1 MQYNQYFNV
10 NDIKF
15 KVYDNILS
23 TPEVKKG
30 LSLLTKE
37 IIERCKIASNEA
49 TIVGAFESLLYKFLK
64 DTFNFDF
71 LPEKEEK
78 IDTITTSAKGRLDS
92 RFGAFIIEY
101 KHHSKLKTEKQKNS
115 AVDQISTY
123 MEAHC
128 QNSDQ
133 DISGLIT
140 DGTQAKFLTFNSTT
154 GLTQTSFEDLNL
166 DHIERLIRNIFL
178 LEKTALNPQ
187 NLVKDFSGQNGVAY
201 QLART
206 LFATLEENITHRSIM
221 LFNEWKALFKL
232 AHDDVS
238 KQAAIEERKKALADV
253 MQIEISTTD
262 NETEYKALYAI
273 QTAYAIIV
281 KIIAFKTIAHLTKQ
295 DYLNISGL
303 TLGHSEQL
311 RSTLN
316 NLEEGAIFKDLMFK
330 NLLEG
335 DFFAWYCT
343 VEQWNDEIADS
354 VKKVFFVLSEYE
366 DHKIFQDE
374 TIKVQDLFKNLY
386 MSIIPE
392 KVRHSLGEFYTPPW
406 LADNLITDCIQ
417 DKRGWTALDPCCGS
431 GTFIT
436 ILIKKVLNE
445 CSEKSDKEKLKNVIS
460 RIKGIDLN
468 PLAVLSAR
476 INYFI
481 NISHLINDEPI
492 DIPIYLGDAS
502 YVPEKLNIGDV
513 SCFSYAIQTL
523 KGELKIEI
531 PVSAIKDQ
539 KRFANAMTEVEKY
552 IHFKNEAKVAATLLA
567 IIDERDR
574 TDTIIGSIED
584 LAIKLVDLERNNWNG
599 IWARIITNFLTT
611 ANLEKFDFIFGNPP
625 WIDWKNLPLNYREKI
640 KSLCIDRNMF
650 SGDSITG
657 GINLNVCALITNVV
671 ADNWLKNSGTL
682 GFLMPEN
689 MIFQQSYDGFR
700 NLKLTSGKRLFFQ
713 EFYDWTKAGHP
724 FKPVQYKFLSYIM
737 SFEQKDYSEGINVKQ
752 FVKLNK
758 INGKKSPGLES
769 FSNEDDF
776 LNLSHLFEIKNRK
789 AFVPSGVNTIFS
801 YADSESDIAN
811 FKKITGVSIYPGR
824 EGVEFYPQELFLLR
838 HLDKDI
844 KYPNN
849 LVKVGNYQNPKSKHK
864 VAYSERFLEQKYM
877 YPLIKGSSIE
887 RFYIPES
894 EFLVPFPYDSSY
906 CDGRKP
912 VPNVTLQEA
921 SPRLLTYFNEN
932 KHIVENQTDYND
944 KIIGKKNNSE
954 FYAIARVGKYSH
966 ADYYVAFRDN
976 TKWQACVVEPVITSW
991 GEKKHPVFQNHAV
1004 SICERPDGTFI
1015 SLDEAHYICAIL
1027 NAPIVARFMTLS
1039 SDSRSF
1045 KIRPPIQI
1053 KLYDPTDEN
1062 HIQLCQL
1069 SKTAHLVHNKSE
1081 EMANIDLLLDQYY
1094 LKTLS

>member
-1 MQYNQYFNV
+1 MQYNQYFNA

-206 LFATLEENITHRSIM
+206 LFSTLEENITHRSIM

-238 KQAAIEERKKALADV
+238 KQAAIEERKQALADV
-253 MQIEISTTD
+253 MQIEISTAD

-366 DHKIFQDE
+366 DHKIFHDE

-417 DKRGWTALDPCCGS
+417 DKKDWTALDPCCGS

-445 CSEKSDKEKLKNVIS
+445 CSEKSDKEKLNNVIS
-460 RIKGIDLN
+460 RVKGIDLN

-502 YVPEKLNIGDV
+502 YVPEKLDIGDV

-531 PVSAIKDQ
+531 PISAIQDQ

-567 IIDERDR
+567 IIDERDK

-611 ANLEKFDFIFGNPP
+611 
-625 WIDWKNLPLNYREKI
+625 
-640 KSLCIDRNMF
+640 
-650 SGDSITG
+650 
-657 GINLNVCALITNVV
+657 
-671 ADNWLKNSGTL
+671 
-682 GFLMPEN
+682 
-689 MIFQQSYDGFR
+689 
-700 NLKLTSGKRLFFQ
+700 
-713 EFYDWTKAGHP
+713 
-724 FKPVQYKFLSYIM
+724 
-737 SFEQKDYSEGINVKQ
+737 
-752 FVKLNK
+752 
-758 INGKKSPGLES
+758 
-769 FSNEDDF
+769 
-776 LNLSHLFEIKNRK
+776 
-789 AFVPSGVNTIFS
+789 
-801 YADSESDIAN
+801 
-811 FKKITGVSIYPGR
+811 
-824 EGVEFYPQELFLLR
+824 
-838 HLDKDI
+838 
-844 KYPNN
+844 
-849 LVKVGNYQNPKSKHK
+849 
-864 VAYSERFLEQKYM
+864 
-877 YPLIKGSSIE
+877 
-887 RFYIPES
+887 
-894 EFLVPFPYDSSY
+894 
-906 CDGRKP
+906 
-912 VPNVTLQEA
+912 
-921 SPRLLTYFNEN
+921 
-932 KHIVENQTDYND
+932 
-944 KIIGKKNNSE
+944 
-954 FYAIARVGKYSH
+954 
-966 ADYYVAFRDN
+966 
-976 TKWQACVVEPVITSW
+976 
-991 GEKKHPVFQNHAV
+991 
-1004 SICERPDGTFI
+1004 
-1015 SLDEAHYICAIL
+1015 
-1027 NAPIVARFMTLS
+1027 
-1039 SDSRSF
+1039 
-1045 KIRPPIQI
+1045 
-1053 KLYDPTDEN
+1053 
-1062 HIQLCQL
+1062 
-1069 SKTAHLVHNKSE
+1069 
-1081 EMANIDLLLDQYY
+1081 
-1094 LKTLS
+1094 